1 VRDPSRTREGNTV
14 RADDHQD
21 QETAELER
29 IRRELAASKALAHP
43 GPALAVITD
52 SLEAVTVALSRRP
65 EYVPPAN
72 PEVRFQWLS

>member
-1 VRDPSRTREGNTV
+1 V

-29 IRRELAASKALAHP
+29 QRRELAATRALAAP
-43 GPALAVITD
+43 GLALTVIED
-52 SLEAVTVALSRRP
+52 SLESVTAALSRRP
-65 EYVPPAN
+65 GYVPPAD